1 MALFVDASYFI
12 ALLDPD
18 DQWHEAAKALL
29 PYLER
34 NGPLVTHLLALG
46 EVIAVVGSARGGKA
60 AREASEI
67 LSDATEIRYPSPR
80 DVERAMDLV
89 VRYDGTV
96 SLSDGL
102 LLGYAS
108 LDPRRRVVS
117 FDAGFDQKG
126 FERVAR
132 PPQAR

>member
-1 MALFVDASYFI
+1 MALFVDASFFI
-12 ALLDPD
+12 ALLDPH
-18 DQWHEAAKALL
+18 DQWHEAAKALV
-29 PYLER
+29 PYVER

-60 AREASEI
+60 AREASEV
-67 LSDATEIRYPSPR
+67 LYDTTEIRYPSAR
-80 DVERAMDLV
+80 DVERAMELV

-102 LLGYAS
+102 LLAYAG
-108 LDPRRRVVS
+108 LDSRRRVVS

-126 FERVAR
+126 FERLSR
-132 PPQAR
+132 PPSAR